1 MEFWQIIVLIG
12 ITSFLITMLGF
23 RWGYAE
29 GKLEIIDA
37 ILELAAEEE
46 EGRDV

>member
-1 MEFWQIIVLIG
+1 MEFWQIIGLIG
-12 ITSFLITMLGF
+12 ITNLLIAMLGF
-23 RWGYAE
+23 RWGYTE